1 MLNTI
6 LTARPELALF
16 AALAI
21 GYGVGAIKLGPFKL
35 GGVAGTLLAALAIGQ
50 FGIHVDADLQRFMF
64 TLFVYALGF
73 SVAPTFFAS
82 LDKTTWT
89 WGLLVVIE
97 VALIL
102 VVVFVATWLFK
113 LDVGTASGL
122 LAGAA
127 TESAMVGTASEAIGK
142 LGLAAADMKAQQANV
157 ATAYALAYVF
167 SLITIVLFASQAAP
181 RLLGIDLR
189 DEARKTLAKLGG
201 VDANLD
207 PDQDLAFPS
216 LISRGFGV
224 SAAAGK
230 TVAAVELA
238 LGGNATVEA
247 VRRHDADVKV
257 TGDCLFET
265 GDEVAVAGLRTALTE
280 AARIIGPEVGDPSKV
295 TFTVET
301 RDVVLTRW
309 PDHRAAVAAITE
321 FLRASAI
328 HGVYLAGITR
338 DDRKLPALQ
347 DASVRRGDVLQLF
360 GKPEDVARAAHLLG
374 TAEIPGPATD
384 FVYLGG
390 GLIVGILTRH
400 DHGPAGGRRLVAGQR
415 GRAAVGSGVRLDA
428 GAATHLRRLPC
439 GGHSG
444 PEGPRPGDVHRID
457 RAERRPKRRHTA
469 GHARL
474 GTADRGDLHLAGP
487 DADLAVCRPPPA
499 AHGSGDSLRRDLRTA
514 GEHAGDQR
522 HRGRRGQS
530 RPGYWLHGDLRPR
543 QHRAAPAGA
552 DLRRG
557 LLRDLRASCRAID
570 GRRSLA
576 AGSYLCF
583 R

>member
-1 MLNTI
+1 MLSSI
-6 LTARPELALF
+6 LAARPELALF

-50 FGIHVDADLQRFMF
+50 FGIHVDSDLQRFMF

-89 WGLLVVIE
+89 WGLLVVME

-181 RLLGIDLR
+181 RLLGINLR

-207 PDQDLAFPS
+207 PDQDMAFPS

-280 AARIIGPEVGDPSKV
+280 AVRIIGPEVGDPSKV

-360 GKPEDVARAAHLLG
+360 GKPEDVARAARLLG

-390 GLIVGILTRH
+390 GLIVGILLGMITV
-400 DHGPAGGRRLVAGQR
+400 PL
-415 GRAAVGSGVRLDA
+415 A
-428 GAATHLRRLPC
+428 GAALSL
-439 GGHSG
+439 GSAGALLSG
-444 PEGPRPGDVHRID
+444 LAFGWM
-457 RAERRPKRRHTA
+457 RARRPTFGAFPAAATRVLKDLGLAMFIASIGLSA
-469 GHARL
+469 GPSVVTLL
-474 GTADRGDLHLAGP
+474 GTRGWELPIAAICISLVPTLVSLFVGRHLLHMDPAILCGAICGQQASTPAINATEAVAGNP
-487 DADLAVCRPPPA
+487 VPVIGYTVTYAIANIVLPLLGPIFVA
-499 AHGSGDSLRRDLRTA
+499 AFTA
-514 GEHAGDQR
+514 IYGH
-522 HRGRRGQS
+522 
-530 RPGYWLHGDLRPR
+530 PV
-543 QHRAAPAGA
+543 AP
-552 DLRRG
+552 
-557 LLRDLRASCRAID
+557 
-570 GRRSLA
+570 
-576 AGSYLCF
+576 
-583 R
+583 